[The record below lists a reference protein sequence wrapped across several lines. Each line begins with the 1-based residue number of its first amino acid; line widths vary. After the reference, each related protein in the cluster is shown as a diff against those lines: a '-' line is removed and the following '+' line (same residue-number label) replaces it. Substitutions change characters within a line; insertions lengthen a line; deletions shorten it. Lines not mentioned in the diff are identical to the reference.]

1 MYHMNK
7 ILKSLP
13 VYLGF
18 IALVSLVAGCK
29 SSKAQLE
36 ETVTKAKEVKKEKLA
51 NALLWEISG
60 NGLTQ
65 SSYLYGTIHIIDKD
79 DYFLPEGTL
88 GAIDASD
95 KMVFEINMEDMSDM
109 SKAMS
114 LMQKAFMKDNLTLKD
129 LLTEDEYKMVGD
141 HFKKLGFPLMFFE
154 RIKPMF
160 LTVFAS
166 GDMDPM
172 GIKSGKIKSY
182 EMEFMEMAKDSK
194 MPMGGLETID
204 FQMSV
209 FDSIPYEAQAKMLVE
224 SISSGDTG
232 TDQFKEMV
240 DVYKRQD
247 LNAMQEM
254 FAQEQG
260 GLEGY
265 DDILIVGR
273 NKNWI
278 PQMIETMGVQPTFFA
293 VGAGHLGGEYGVI
306 RLLENEGYKMS
317 PIMSKKI

>member
-1 MYHMNK
+1 MNK
-7 ILKSLP
+7 IFKSFK
-13 VYLGF
+13 YLLS
-18 IALVSLVAGCK
+18 ALLLVSLVASCK
-29 SSKAQLE
+29 TSKGQLDDAAQS
-36 ETVTKAKEVKKEKLA
+36 VTKTVKDEKLA
-51 NALLWEISG
+51 NALLWKISG
-60 NGLTQ
+60 NELAQ
-65 SSYLYGTIHIIDKD
+65 PSYLYGTIHIIDKD
-79 DYFLPEGTL
+79 DFFLPEGTL
-88 GAIDASD
+88 GAIEDSE

-109 SKAMS
+109 SAAMG
-114 LMQKAFMKDNLTLKD
+114 LMQKAFMADNLTLKD
-129 LLTEDEYKMVGD
+129 LLSETDYKLVGD
-141 HFKKLGFPLMFFE
+141 HFKKIGFPLMFLE

-172 GIKSGKIKSY
+172 DMKTGKIKSY
-182 EMEFMEMAKDSK
+182 EMEFMEIAQNSK

-209 FDSIPYEAQAKMLVE
+209 FDSIPYKAQAQMLVE
-224 SISSGDTG
+224 SIQSGDTG
-232 TDQFKEMV
+232 TDQFKQMV
-240 DVYKRQD
+240 DIYKAQD

-254 FAQEQG
+254 FAAEEG

-278 PQMIETMGVQPTFFA
+278 PQMVDMMGIQPTFFA

-306 RLLENEGYKMS
+306 NLLKEKGYTLT
-317 PIMSKKI
+317 PFTSKKI

>member
-1 MYHMNK
+1 MNK
-7 ILKSLP
+7 VSK
-13 VYLGF
+13 VFQYLFYWGLIVSIG
-18 IALVSLVAGCK
+18 IACK
-29 SSKAQLE
+29 SSKTGLIDDKTAAVVE
-36 ETVTKAKEVKKEKLA
+36 EVKEVELA
-51 NALLWEISG
+51 DALLWKISG
-60 NGLTQ
+60 NGLTKP
-65 SSYLYGTIHIIDKD
+65 SFLFGTIHIIKKEDF
-79 DYFLPEGTL
+79 FLPEGTL
-88 GAIDASD
+88 GAIEDSE

-109 SKAMS
+109 SMAMS
-114 LMQKAFMKDNLTLKD
+114 LLQKAFMDDNLTLKD
-129 LLTEDEYKMVGD
+129 LLSEEEYELVNN
-141 HFKKLGFPLMFFE
+141 HFKKTGIPLMFFE

-172 GIKSGKIKSY
+172 GMKTGKIKSY
-182 EMEFMEMAKDSK
+182 EMEFMEIAKDSK

-224 SISSGDTG
+224 SIETGDTG

-254 FAQEQG
+254 FAQEEG
-260 GLEGY
+260 GLDGY

-278 PQMIETMGVQPTFFA
+278 PHMKDMMVAQPTFFA
-293 VGAGHLGGEYGVI
+293 VGAGHLGGKYGVI
-306 RLLENEGYKMS
+306 RLLEDEGYKMT
-317 PIMSKKI
+317 PMLSKKI

>member
-1 MYHMNK
+1 MIK
-7 ILKSLP
+7 LLKPLR
-13 VYLGF
+13 YL
-18 IALVSLVAGCK
+18 LSTVLVVSLIAACK
-29 SSKAQLE
+29 TSKAQMKDASAA
-36 ETVTKAKEVKKEKLA
+36 VAKEVKDEKLA
-51 NALLWEISG
+51 NALLWKISG
-60 NGLTQ
+60 NKLTKP
-65 SSYLYGTIHIIDKD
+65 SYLYGTIHIIDKD
-79 DYFLPEGTL
+79 DFFLPDGTL
-88 GAIDASD
+88 GAIEDSE

-109 SKAMS
+109 STAMS
-114 LMQKAFMKDNLTLKD
+114 LMQKAFMSDNLTLKD
-129 LLTEDEYKMVGD
+129 LLTEEEYKMVGD

-172 GIKSGKIKSY
+172 AMQSGKIKSY

-209 FDSIPYEAQAKMLVE
+209 FDSIPYKAQAEMLVE
-224 SISSGDTG
+224 SIQSGDTG
-232 TDQFKEMV
+232 TDQFRQMV
-240 DVYKRQD
+240 DIYKNQD

-254 FAQEQG
+254 FAAEQG

-278 PQMIETMGVQPTFFA
+278 PQMIETMAVQPTFFA
-293 VGAGHLGGEYGVI
+293 VGAGHLGGEFGVI
-306 RLLENEGYKMS
+306 NLLKDEGYTLT
-317 PIMSKKI
+317 PFVSKKI

>member
-1 MYHMNK
+1 MIK
-7 ILKSLP
+7 LLKPFQYLLSTVLVISL
-13 VYLGF
+13 L
-18 IALVSLVAGCK
+18 AGCK
-29 SSKAQLE
+29 TSKAQLDE
-36 ETVTKAKEVKKEKLA
+36 ATQTAAKVVKDEKLA
-51 NALLWEISG
+51 NALLWKISG
-60 NGLTQ
+60 NKLTQ
-65 SSYLYGTIHIIDKD
+65 PSYLYGTIHIIDKD

-88 GAIDASD
+88 GAIDASE

-109 SKAMS
+109 NAAMS
-114 LMQKAFMKDNLTLKD
+114 LMQKAFMSDNLTLKD
-129 LLTEDEYKMVGD
+129 LLSEEDYKMVGD
-141 HFKKLGFPLMFFE
+141 HFKKQGFPLMFFE

-172 GIKSGKIKSY
+172 AMQSGKIKSY

-209 FDSIPYEAQAKMLVE
+209 FDSIPYKDQAQMLVE
-224 SISSGDTG
+224 SIQSGDTG
-232 TDQFKEMV
+232 TDQFKQMV
-240 DVYKRQD
+240 DIYKKQD

-254 FAQEQG
+254 FAAEQG

-265 DDILIVGR
+265 DDLLLVGR

-278 PQMIETMGVQPTFFA
+278 PLMVDMMAVQPTFFA
-293 VGAGHLGGEYGVI
+293 VGAGHLGGEFGVI
-306 RLLENEGYKMS
+306 NLLKEKGYTLT
-317 PIMSKKI
+317 PFVSKKI

>member
-1 MYHMNK
+1 MSK
-7 ILKSLP
+7 VLKSFQHL
-13 VYLGF
+13 L
-18 IALVSLVAGCK
+18 SLLLIITLISSCK
-29 SSKAQLE
+29 TSKAQ
-36 ETVTKAKEVKKEKLA
+36 VDQEVAQVVKDEKLA
-51 NALLWEISG
+51 DALLWKISG
-60 NGLTQ
+60 NDLTKP
-65 SSYLYGTIHIIDKD
+65 SFLFGTIHIINKEDF
-79 DYFLPEGTL
+79 FLPEGTL
-88 GAIDASD
+88 GAIEDSE

-109 SKAMS
+109 SAAMS
-114 LMQKAFMKDNLTLKD
+114 LMQKAFMDDNLTLKD
-129 LLTEDEYKMVGD
+129 LITPDEYKLVGD

-172 GIKSGKIKSY
+172 DMKSGKIKSY

-209 FDSIPYEAQAKMLVE
+209 FDSIPYKAQAQMLVE
-224 SISSGDTG
+224 SIQSGDTG
-232 TDQFKEMV
+232 TDQFKQMV
-240 DVYKRQD
+240 DIYKNQD

-254 FAQEQG
+254 FAAEQG

-278 PQMIETMGVQPTFFA
+278 PQMVNLMAVQPTFFA
-293 VGAGHLGGEYGVI
+293 VGAGHLGGKFGVI
-306 RLLENEGYKMS
+306 NLLKEEGYKLT
-317 PIMSKKI
+317 PFTAKKI

>member
-1 MYHMNK
+1 MIKFIKPFQYLLSTVLV
-7 ILKSLP
+7 ISLT
-13 VYLGF
+13 F
-18 IALVSLVAGCK
+18 AGCK
-29 SSKAQLE
+29 TSKAKME
-36 ETVTKAKEVKKEKLA
+36 DTSKAMTKEVKDEKLA
-51 NALLWEISG
+51 NALLWKISG
-60 NGLTQ
+60 KKLTKP
-65 SSYLYGTIHIIDKD
+65 SFLFGTIHIIDKD
-79 DYFLPEGTL
+79 DFFLPDGTL
-88 GAIDASD
+88 GAIEESE

-109 SKAMS
+109 SAAMG

-129 LLTEDEYKMVGD
+129 LLSADEYKMVGD
-141 HFKKLGFPLMFFE
+141 HFKKIGFPLMFLE

-172 GIKSGKIKSY
+172 AMQSGKIKSY

-209 FDSIPYEAQAKMLVE
+209 FDSIPYKAQAEMLVE
-224 SISSGDTG
+224 SIQSGDTG
-232 TDQFKEMV
+232 TDQFKQMV
-240 DVYKRQD
+240 DIYKSQD

-254 FAQEQG
+254 FAAEQG

-278 PQMIETMGVQPTFFA
+278 PQMVEMMAIQPTFFA

-306 RLLENEGYKMS
+306 NLLKDEGYTLT
-317 PIMSKKI
+317 PFISKKI

>member
-1 MYHMNK
+1 MNK
-7 ILKSLP
+7 FFNLLQYVFCWGIIISL
-13 VYLGF
+13 G
-18 IALVSLVAGCK
+18 AACK
-29 SSKAQLE
+29 TTKVPAVDNKA
-36 ETVTKAKEVKKEKLA
+36 TEVVDVVEDQELA
-51 NALLWEISG
+51 DALLWKISG
-60 NGLTQ
+60 NGLTTP
-65 SSYLYGTIHIIDKD
+65 SYLFGTIHIINKEDF
-79 DYFLPEGTL
+79 FLPEGTL
-88 GAIDASD
+88 GAIENSK

-109 SKAMS
+109 SAAMG
-114 LMQKAFMKDNLTLKD
+114 LLQKAFMDDNLTLKD
-129 LLTEDEYKMVGD
+129 LLTAEEYSLVD
-141 HFKKLGFPLMFFE
+141 AHFKKAGIPLMFFE

-172 GIKSGKIKSY
+172 GIKTGKIKSY
-182 EMEFMEMAKDSK
+182 EMEFMEIAKNSK
-194 MPMGGLETID
+194 IPMGGLETID

-209 FDSIPYEAQAKMLVE
+209 FDSIPYKAQAKMLVE
-224 SISSGDTG
+224 SIESGDTG

-240 DVYKRQD
+240 DIYKRQD

-278 PQMIETMGVQPTFFA
+278 PQMKELMVIQPTFFA

-306 RLLENEGYKMS
+306 RLLEDEGYKLT
-317 PIMSKKI
+317 PYTSKKI

>member
-1 MYHMNK
+1 MIKFIKPLQY
-7 ILKSLP
+7 LLSTVLVLSL
-13 VYLGF
+13 L
-18 IALVSLVAGCK
+18 AGCK
-29 SSKAQLE
+29 TSKAQME
-36 ETVTKAKEVKKEKLA
+36 DTSTSIVKELKDEKLA
-51 NALLWEISG
+51 NALLWKISG
-60 NGLTQ
+60 NKLTKP
-65 SSYLYGTIHIIDKD
+65 SFLYGTIHIIDKD
-79 DYFLPEGTL
+79 DFFLPEGTL
-88 GAIDASD
+88 GAIEDSE

-109 SKAMS
+109 SNAMS

-129 LLTEDEYKMVGD
+129 LLSEEEYTMVGD

-172 GIKSGKIKSY
+172 AMQSGKIKSY

-209 FDSIPYEAQAKMLVE
+209 FDSIPYKAQAEMLVE
-224 SISSGDTG
+224 SIQSGDTG
-232 TDQFKEMV
+232 TDQFKQMV
-240 DVYKRQD
+240 DIYKAQD

-254 FAQEQG
+254 FAAEQG

-278 PQMIETMGVQPTFFA
+278 PQMVDMMAVQPTFFA
-293 VGAGHLGGEYGVI
+293 VGAGHLGGEFGVI
-306 RLLENEGYKMS
+306 NLLKDKGYTLT
-317 PIMSKKI
+317 PFVSKKI